1 MATHNG
7 SSQHSDTINTEF
19 DAEDMLF
26 AAFNDAIDNAGGP
39 FTDEEIDDTEMTIR
53 VSVEMEMGD
62 A

>member
-7 SSQHSDTINTEF
+7 SSQHSGTINTEF

-26 AAFNDAIDNAGGP
+26 AAFNDAVENAGGP
-39 FTDEEIDDTEMTIR
+39 FKDDGIDDTAMTIR